1 MNTTAQPRAAA
12 CIRFVL
18 LLPRWVKQMAYAPA
32 IYRLEE
38 RCAEIKGDID
48 TETDAA
54 RRERLI
60 KEYLVCADA
69 SSFLVNDE

>member
-1 MNTTAQPRAAA
+1 
-12 CIRFVL
+12 
-18 LLPRWVKQMAYAPA
+18 MAYAPA

-48 TETDAA
+48 TEKDAA
-54 RRERLI
+54 RRERMM
-60 KEYLVCADA
+60 KEYLIYSDA

>member
-12 CIRFVL
+12 CIRFVR

-48 TETDAA
+48 TEKDAA
-54 RRERLI
+54 RRERMM
-60 KEYLVCADA
+60 KEYLIYSDA